1 MNSRSIVLYAA
12 AVLFSPDIALAD
24 NHAVTPR
31 GQVDPIVLGERLS
44 LPQSSAIERVVD
56 AQRRSLVPA
65 DETHPNVLNTRKVRV
80 VYPLP
85 VNP

>member
-31 GQVDPIVLGERLS
+31 GQVDPIVLGSGCPCHRVPQLS
-44 LPQSSAIERVVD
+44 GLSM
-56 AQRRSLVPA
+56 RSDGRSFPPMRPIQ
-65 DETHPNVLNTRKVRV
+65 TS
-80 VYPLP
+80 
-85 VNP
+85 